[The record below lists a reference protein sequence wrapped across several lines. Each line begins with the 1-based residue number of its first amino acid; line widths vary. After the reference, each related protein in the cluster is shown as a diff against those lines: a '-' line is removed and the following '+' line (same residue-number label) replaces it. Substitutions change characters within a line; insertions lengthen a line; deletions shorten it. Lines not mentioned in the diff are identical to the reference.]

1 MLGRRSF
8 ILFLSKMISAAL
20 AYVGLYFIT
29 RYLETDIYGTVT
41 AAMALVATF
50 NAVADLGF
58 SSAHVKRISEGADP
72 NECISTFAFIKVV
85 LTGLMVLVIL
95 VSLFVWT
102 TVMGNALTGTSIDII
117 FLFILYQVLY
127 DLSGIATV
135 TFQARME
142 MAKMPLATLIEPL
155 VRVPLVIFV
164 ALNYMGVMELTLAY
178 LMGAAVVFVTSMYLL
193 LRERI
198 KWTRPVLL
206 RSYYTFALPLL
217 IITVISAV
225 SGNADKLL
233 ITFFF
238 NTTDVGLYAAP
249 AVFLGVFA
257 TISTAVS
264 TLTFPSFSKLH
275 KEGNLAEI
283 RALSKQAE
291 RYIAMIGLPITV
303 LIIMFPYEVCEV
315 LLGPKYIDSGRVIGI
330 MVTTTFITMINAVH
344 GSQIIA
350 VGRPDISARITII
363 TVIMNISLMLLF
375 IPGFGLGLSFVGA
388 ALALLIGNFVS
399 FLMVRYA
406 VYRLTGTVPNARL
419 GLQLLAGLAAAGAMF
434 FLDLFI
440 SIDRFYT
447 LIIFGMVAFAVFLAV
462 LAAVKEFTR
471 KDVEYFLDLIN
482 VKKMFSYIG
491 EELKGK

>member
-72 NECISTFAFIKVV
+72 NECISTFAFIKVA

-344 GSQIIA
+344 GSQIVA

-419 GLQLLAGLAAAGAMF
+419 GLQMLAGLAAAGAMF

-447 LIIFGMVAFAVFLAV
+447 LIIFGMVAFAAFLAV

>member
-8 ILFLSKMISAAL
+8 ILFLSKMITAAL

-29 RYLETDIYGTVT
+29 RYLERDIYGTVT
-41 AAMALVATF
+41 AAIALVATF

-72 NECISTFAFIKVV
+72 NQCISTFAFIKVV
-85 LTGLMVLVIL
+85 LTGLMVLMTV
-95 VSLFVWT
+95 VSIYVWT
-102 TVMGNALTGTSIDII
+102 VLLGNTLSGASMDII
-117 FLFILYQVLY
+117 MLFIVYQVLY
-127 DLSGIATV
+127 DLSSIATV

-142 MAKMPLATLIEPL
+142 MAKMPLATLVEPL

-164 ALNYMGVMELTLAY
+164 SISYMGVLELSLTYLA
-178 LMGAAVVFVTSMYLL
+178 GAVVFFIIAMFLL
-193 LRERI
+193 LREKV

-217 IITVISAV
+217 IITVISTI
-225 SGNADKLL
+225 SGNADKLF
-233 ITFFF
+233 IAFFYS
-238 NTTDVGLYAAP
+238 TDDVSLYAAP

-291 RYIAMIGLPITV
+291 RYIAMIGLPVTV
-303 LIIMFPYEVCEV
+303 LIVMFPYQVCEV
-315 LLGPKYIDSGRVIGI
+315 LLGPKYIDSGSAIGI
-330 MVTTTFITMINAVH
+330 MVINTFIVMINAVH
-344 GSQIIA
+344 GSQIVA
-350 VGRPDISARITII
+350 VGRPDISAKI
-363 TVIMNISLMLLF
+363 TVIGVLLNISLMLVF
-375 IPGFGLGLSFVGA
+375 IPDFGLGLSYVGA
-388 ALALLIGNFVS
+388 ALALLIGNIVG
-399 FLMVRYA
+399 LVIVRYT
-406 VYRLTGTVPNARL
+406 VYRLTGTCPNVRL
-419 GLQLLAGLAAAGAMF
+419 ALQLLACLAAAGAMF
-434 FLDLFI
+434 ILDLFI

-447 LIIFGMVAFAVFLAV
+447 LILFGLVAFGAFLLA
-462 LAAVKEFTR
+462 LAALKEFTR
-471 KDVEYFLDLIN
+471 KDAEYFMDLIN

-491 EELKGK
+491 GELKGK

>member
-1 MLGRRSF
+1 
-8 ILFLSKMISAAL
+8 MISAAL
-20 AYVGLYFIT
+20 AYLGLYFIT

-72 NECISTFAFIKVV
+72 NECISTFAFIKLV

-95 VSLFVWT
+95 VSIFTWT
-102 TVMGNALTGTSIDII
+102 SVLGNTLTGMSMDII
-117 FLFILYQVLY
+117 LLFILYQVLY
-127 DLSGIATV
+127 DLSGIATI

-164 ALNYMGVMELTLAY
+164 SLNYMGVMELTLAY
-178 LMGAAVVFVTSMYLL
+178 LVGSAVVFVTSMYLL
-193 LRERI
+193 LREKIR
-198 KWTRPVLL
+198 WTRPVLL

-233 ITFFF
+233 ITFFW
-238 NTTDVGLYAAP
+238 NTNDVGLYAAP

-283 RALSKQAE
+283 RAMSKQAE
-291 RYIAMIGLPITV
+291 RYIAMIGLPITI
-303 LIIMFPYEVCEV
+303 LIMMFPYEVCEV

-330 MVTTTFITMINAVH
+330 MVLTTFITMINAVH
-344 GSQIIA
+344 GSQIVA

-363 TVIMNISLMLLF
+363 TVILNISMMLFF
-375 IPGFGLGLSFVGA
+375 IPAFGMGLSFVGA
-388 ALALLIGNFVS
+388 ALALLIGNFIS
-399 FLMVRYA
+399 FLMVRFT
-406 VYRLTGTVPNARL
+406 VYKLTGTSPNVRL
-419 GLQLLAGLAAAGAMF
+419 VLQLMAGAVSAGAMYALSMF
-434 FLDLFI
+434 M
-440 SIDRFYT
+440 SIDRWFT
-447 LIIFGMVAFAVFLAV
+447 LIVFGLVAFGVFLLA

-471 KDVEYFLDLIN
+471 KDLDYFLDLIN

-491 EELKGK
+491 GELKGK

>member
-50 NAVADLGF
+50 NAVSDLGF

-85 LTGLMVLVIL
+85 LTCLMVLITV
-95 VSLFVWT
+95 VSIFVWT
-102 TVMGNALTGTSIDII
+102 TLLGNELAGASINVI
-117 FLFILYQVLY
+117 FLFIIYQVLY

-164 ALNYMGVMELTLAY
+164 AISYMGVMELTLAY
-178 LMGAAVVFVTSMYLL
+178 LVGAAVVFLTSMYLL
-193 LRERI
+193 LREKI
-198 KWTRPVLL
+198 SWTRPVLL
-206 RSYYTFALPLL
+206 RSYYTFALPLI

-225 SGNADKLL
+225 SGSADKLL
-233 ITFFF
+233 ITFFW
-238 NTTDVGLYAAP
+238 NTNDVGLYAAP

-275 KEGNLAEI
+275 KDGNLAEI
-283 RALSKQAE
+283 RSLSKQAE
-291 RYIAMIGLPITV
+291 RYIAMIGLPITI

-315 LLGPKYIDSGRVIGI
+315 LLGPKYIDSGKAIGI
-330 MVTTTFITMINAVH
+330 MVVTTFITMINSVH
-344 GSQIIA
+344 GSQIVA

-363 TVIMNISLMLLF
+363 TVILNITLMLFF

-388 ALALLIGNFVS
+388 ALALLIGNFIS
-399 FLMVRYA
+399 FLMVRYT
-406 VYRLTGTVPNARL
+406 VYRLTGTYPNVRL
-419 GLQLLAGLAAAGAMF
+419 GLQLLAGLAAAGAMYV
-434 FLDLFI
+434 LDLFI

-447 LIIFGMVAFAVFLAV
+447 LIIFGLVAFAAFLAV
-462 LAAVKEFTR
+462 LAALGEFTR
-471 KDVEYFLDLIN
+471 KDVDYFLDLIN
-482 VKKMFSYIG
+482 IRKMFSYIG
-491 EELKGK
+491 GELKGK